1 MLARTVKRQILA
13 GLLLGAVSFALPIAA
28 SLPAAAQAQPQAPAA
43 SAPAPQGV
51 SPAAV
56 PSDVVTVLERMGKT
70 LAAPQFSFKART
82 VRSYAGPN
90 GELLHVEH
98 VIKTTLRRPDRL
110 AVESTGDD
118 GTTRLFYDGKTVTL
132 VGDDP
137 KQYAQAQAPNT
148 IAGLIDFLIDKLGA
162 DMPLADL
169 LVDSP
174 AGALLSDIVS
184 GGQVG
189 TATIDGT
196 KVKHFFFNQLPDVDL
211 ELWLE
216 DNERAVPRR
225 IYIVYRSLPG
235 RPNFVA
241 DLSEWDFSTQ
251 LADNLFVFQPPA
263 GATRVE
269 LRPRGSAAPAS
280 AR

>member
-1 MLARTVKRQILA
+1 MLARIVNRQILA
-13 GLLLGAVSFALPIAA
+13 GRLLGGIALALPIAA
-28 SLPAAAQAQPQAPAA
+28 SLPAAAQAPAPTA
-43 SAPAPQGV
+43 SAPAPQGANQ
-51 SPAAV
+51 AAV
-56 PSDVVTVLERMGKT
+56 ASDVVTVLERMGKT
-70 LAAPQFSFKART
+70 LAAPQFSFKVRT
-82 VRSYAGPN
+82 IRSYAGPN

-110 AVESTGDD
+110 AVESIGDD

-132 VGDDP
+132 VGQDP

-216 DNERAVPRR
+216 DNERALPRR
-225 IYIVYRSLPG
+225 VYIVYRSLPG
-235 RPNFVA
+235 RPNFFA
-241 DLSEWDFSTQ
+241 DLSDWDLSTRP
-251 LADNLFVFQPPA
+251 ADNLFVFQPPA
-263 GATRVE
+263 GATKVE
-269 LRPRGSAAPAS
+269 PKPRGSAAPAS